1 MRSEK
6 AQMSTKAQKNKKN
19 KTNQNSQPQIILTA
33 EKNEVQRQQP
43 PCTLYI
49 NRQAIAPRDGNFSLP
64 HIILLRR
71 M

>member
-6 AQMSTKAQKNKKN
+6 AQMSTKAQKN

-43 PCTLYI
+43 PCTLHI

-64 HIILLRR
+64 HIIPLRC